1 VDAFPDPFRSRATCV
16 SGGRA
21 YTLGFDRSHEAL
33 FLRWLAAKRSRA
45 CTFVGIGRAILL

>member
-1 VDAFPDPFRSRATCV
+1 MLPETQV
-16 SGGRA
+16 
-21 YTLGFDRSHEAL
+21 L